1 MTSTVIF
8 AVLITLLV
16 GAIFVI
22 AIISRSW
29 AAYVY
34 TWLLGLIGGTLRVG
48 FLLLLILVPAF
59 LAVGFVLGRL

>member
-1 MTSTVIF
+1 MITNLIF
-8 AVLITLLV
+8 GVLITLLV

-48 FLLLLILVPAF
+48 FLLLLILIPAF

>member
-1 MTSTVIF
+1 MNNLIF

-34 TWLLGLIGGTLRVG
+34 TWLLGLIGGTLRLG
-48 FLLLLILVPAF
+48 FLLLLILVPTF
-59 LAVGFVLGRL
+59 LVVGFVLGRL

>member
-48 FLLLLILVPAF
+48 FLLLLILVPTF
-59 LAVGFVLGRL
+59 LVVGFVLGRL